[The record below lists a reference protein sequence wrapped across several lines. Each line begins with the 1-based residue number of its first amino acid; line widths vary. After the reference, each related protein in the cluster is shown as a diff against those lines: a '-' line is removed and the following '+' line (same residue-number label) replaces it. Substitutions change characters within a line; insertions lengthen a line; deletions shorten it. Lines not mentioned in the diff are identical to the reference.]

1 MFLLSGAYIHS
12 IIMRSAEKHPKLRQ
26 RHYVACLDC
35 GRFIDVEDPRLNH
48 LVAQGQPERIDL
60 HIPLDDFLK

>member
-1 MFLLSGAYIHS
+1 
-12 IIMRSAEKHPKLRQ
+12 MRSAEKHPKLRQ